1 MISDIE
7 ANFYERLCGQH
18 ATATS
23 SKDRWI
29 GAYSIGLTFLGRLS
43 CLNEKRKM
51 HRALKAGVFLN
62 EQKIIFL

>member
-1 MISDIE
+1 M
-7 ANFYERLCGQH
+7 
-18 ATATS
+18 TS

-51 HRALKAGVFLN
+51 HRELKAGVFLK
-62 EQKIIFL
+62 EQQIIFL